1 MGASRN
7 GTAAANGKAEAPTA
21 GEKGTSFSW
30 GYEGVT
36 PADMLGRRTK
46 PTPAELKN
54 MFVLDGWAK
63 AMLSALTW
71 PIRAPKW
78 SIVEAEGD
86 RGEADL
92 CRGMLEPLMRRI
104 VAGMC
109 QGIGEGVVFAEIVW
123 DLDEKGLP
131 VIADIAFRPAETC
144 TPKRDKNGRVVGF
157 RQRAFTEG
165 RNVDETFLVADRKA
179 FIYAHDSTIN
189 PTTGNSAFETAYHYF
204 TDKRKLLFYRYK
216 NGERY
221 AGPSTV
227 GKTDETNTQKR
238 EAFEKAARE
247 IRSAGTVVVGTKESI
262 DYLHVPNPGTTF
274 RQMINDINFEMAVS
288 TLVQWLALAQEG
300 NSGAYNSSEVQYRL
314 LNNVTEGRIAE
325 MEEAARALPKAICD
339 VYYGPGAAV
348 PTVECEDIA
357 EEPKQLRRG
366 TAEQHFARVGIP
378 PWLVGPV
385 VEAFARDMGIEK
397 PEGADDGAEQPTAAD
412 EAEEEEVV
420 SP

>member
-7 GTAAANGKAEAPTA
+7 GTAQADGRASAPTA
-21 GEKGTSFSW
+21 GEKGTSFAW
-30 GYEGVT
+30 GYEGIT

-54 MFVLDGWAK
+54 MFDLDGWAE

-78 SIVEAEGD
+78 SIVPAEGD

-92 CRGMLEPLMRRI
+92 CREMLEPITRRL

-123 DLDEKGLP
+123 GLNEENLP
-131 VIADIAFRPAETC
+131 VIVDVAFRPAETC

-165 RNVDETFLVADRKA
+165 RNVDATFWVSERKA
-179 FIYAHDSTIN
+179 FVYAHDSTIN
-189 PTTGNSAFETAYHYF
+189 PTTGKSAFETAYHYF

-216 NGERY
+216 NLEKF
-221 AGPSTV
+221 AGPSTH
-227 GKTDETNTQKR
+227 GKTKKSGPKR
-238 EAFEKAARE
+238 DAFESLVRE
-247 IRSAGTVVVGTKESI
+247 IRSGAAVITDHEDEIS
-262 DYLHVPNPGTTF
+262 YLQAPNPGVAF
-274 RQMINDINFEMAVS
+274 RQAITDLNFEMAVS
-288 TLVQWLALAQEG
+288 TLVQWLAYAQEG
-300 NSGAYNSSEVQYRL
+300 NSGSYNASDVQYRL

-325 MEEAARALPKAICD
+325 MEEAAGELPKAICD

-348 PTVECEDIA
+348 PTIECEDIA
-357 EEPKQLRRG
+357 EEPKERVRG
-366 TAEQHFARVGIP
+366 AAEKHLSALP
-378 PWLVGPV
+378 PWFQ
-385 VEAFARDMGIEK
+385 EALTEAYARQMGIEK
-397 PEGADDGAEQPTAAD
+397 PEDADDEAEQPTTAA
-412 EAEEEEVV
+412 EAGEESAEA
-420 SP
+420 